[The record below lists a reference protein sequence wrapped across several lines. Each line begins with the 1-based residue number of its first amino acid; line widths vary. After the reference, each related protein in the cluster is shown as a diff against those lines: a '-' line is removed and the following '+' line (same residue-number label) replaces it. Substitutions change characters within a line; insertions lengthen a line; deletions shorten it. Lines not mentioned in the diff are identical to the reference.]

1 MSTGHSAAGGAGGVA
16 AGRGRSRRSRRRAG
30 GLRGIGSRARLR
42 RMDSEATR
50 STGPR
55 GMSTGCGSPSCRR
68 RGVER
73 RQLIR
78 GHRDRRRLPD
88 GAVGSGIGRP
98 GWNRG
103 RQHGQGDECDR
114 NGRDECNAG
123 PHGTSLRWAREG
135 AFLCS
140 VLAGS
145 GPSHSLPGRSA
156 GRLPPSWLRALGC
169 AAGFVTPRVG
179 SCGHHSFRSSAGHR
193 GRTGHERARSHR
205 VPPPVPARCRPAVKF
220 VCGRAAFKG
229 CSRLDTDAPKACY
242 QFVGIEKY
250 SPAN

>member
-1 MSTGHSAAGGAGGVA
+1 MDAEQRGRQVQRECRLL
-16 AGRGRSRRSRRRAG
+16 AGRRG
-30 GLRGIGSRARLR
+30 G
-42 RMDSEATR
+42 
-50 STGPR
+50 
-55 GMSTGCGSPSCRR
+55 R

-73 RQLIR
+73 GQLVR
-78 GHRDRRRLPD
+78 GHRDRRRLRD
-88 GAVGSGIGRP
+88 GAVGSGLGRP
-98 GWNRG
+98 GWSRG

-193 GRTGHERARSHR
+193 GLSATKARGPTGFLL
-205 VPPPVPARCRPAVKF
+205 RCRPTAVLRSNPL
-220 VCGRAAFKG
+220 CGRAAFKG

-242 QFVGIEKY
+242 QVVGIEKY
-250 SPAN
+250 SPAS